1 MWAEIQKIMKKKNI
15 ESIVQK
21 ESENYRVD
29 VRPKLWD
36 KLEKRMDDHYA
47 TTTPNKVVDLTWM
60 RYAAA
65 LVLLIGAG
73 FLISQL
79 DTSSSPRV
87 AAQFTLEE
95 LPGVSDDDKLY
106 EDMINFSQK
115 MYRPLV
121 SGEKL

>member
-1 MWAEIQKIMKKKNI
+1 MKKKNI

-21 ESENYRVD
+21 ESENYRVE

-47 TTTPNKVVDLTWM
+47 TTTPSKVLDLAWM

-65 LVLLIGAG
+65 LALLIGAG

-79 DTSSSPRV
+79 DTNDSLRV
-87 AAQFTLEE
+87 AQQFTLEE
-95 LPGVSDDDKLY
+95 LPSVTEDDKLY
-106 EDMINFSQK
+106 EDMINFSQN

-121 SGEKL
+121 SSGEL